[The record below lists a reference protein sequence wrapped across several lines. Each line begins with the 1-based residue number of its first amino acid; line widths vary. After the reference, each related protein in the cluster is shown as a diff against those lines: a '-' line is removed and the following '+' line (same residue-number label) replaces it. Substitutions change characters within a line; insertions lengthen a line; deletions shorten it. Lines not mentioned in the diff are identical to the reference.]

1 MTFCQLCFWGGLV
14 LASASGVVMAVCTFL
29 INRESE
35 QEELA
40 RLYVSELNQA
50 YNPRKGA

>member
-1 MTFCQLCFWGGLV
+1 MTLFHLFFWGGLI

-40 RLYVSELNQA
+40 RLYVAELNQA

>member
-1 MTFCQLCFWGGLV
+1 MSFWQMCFWGGLI
-14 LASASGVVMAVCTFL
+14 LSSASGIVMGVCTIL

-40 RLYVSELNQA
+40 RLYVAELNQA